1 MTTLDQAC
9 AALEAAKIAEHRAAQ
24 ARIDAEREVLR
35 HVADVKDEGS
45 LTLRGQQYKAV
56 VTYAVNRTIDA
67 AALDAVRER
76 IPAALFEQAIEYKPA
91 IRAAGLRF
99 LRNNEPD
106 TYRVLAQAITAKPGK
121 PSVRLE
127 LIECA
132 QEAA

>member
-1 MTTLDQAC
+1 MNTTLDQAC
-9 AALEAAKIAEHRAAQ
+9 AVLEAAKIAEHRATQ
-24 ARIDAEREVLR
+24 ARIDAEREVLQ
-35 HVADVKDEGS
+35 HAQAKDEGS

-56 VTYAVNRTIDA
+56 VTYSMNRTIDA
-67 AALDAVRER
+67 AALTAVKDE

-106 TYRVLAQAITAKPGK
+106 TYAVLAQAITARPGK

-127 LIECA
+127 AVEVR
-132 QEAA
+132 EAA